1 MAGTLP
7 PRPALKPW
15 YRLLQDGD
23 RLLLQ
28 YGETVVTFEGRAVRR
43 LLPALLPLLD
53 GTRSV
58 DEIVQIVGP
67 PVRRAVE
74 QALALLD
81 QHSLLTEVAA
91 GPLAESEQR
100 SAEFLAAIDP
110 AGRSPAALL
119 AAIRAAR
126 VVVAGSGSLA
136 LEVASSLRRSG
147 VGELEQLSLAAP
159 NAELGRVQLA
169 VAVPEGEEVP
179 SLRDWNEAAL
189 ADGVP
194 WLQVLPFDGVLSA
207 VGPLFVP
214 GETGCFECFRVRR
227 AASVDSGRDF
237 LALQDVPV
245 RLPAAAS
252 LEQTVAG
259 LAATVALR
267 WLAHQDQFLPGT
279 WYALEPA
286 LQPAL
291 GTHVLYRVPRCPS
304 CSGLAEIA
312 QPLPWHRFEAA

>member
-15 YRLLQDGD
+15 YRLLHDDD

-28 YGETVVTFEGRAVRR
+28 YGETVVAFEGRAVRR

-58 DEIVQIVGP
+58 DEIVQLLGP

-74 QALALLD
+74 HALALLD
-81 QHSLLTEVAA
+81 QHGLLTEAAA
-91 GPLAESEQR
+91 GPLADSERR
-100 SAEFLAAIDP
+100 SAEFLAATDP

-119 AAIRAAR
+119 DAIRAAR

-147 VGELEQLSLAAP
+147 LRQLEQLPLAAP
-159 NAELGRVQLA
+159 TSELGRFHLA
-169 VAVPEGEEVP
+169 VAAPEGEELP
-179 SLRDWNEAAL
+179 CLSDWNEASLAVAL
-189 ADGVP
+189 R
-194 WLQVLPFDGVLSA
+194 WLQVLPFDGVLCA
-207 VGPLFVP
+207 VGPLYVP
-214 GETGCFECFRVRR
+214 GDTGCFECFRIRR
-227 AASVDSGRDF
+227 GSNVASRDF
-237 LALQDVPV
+237 LALQELPV
-245 RLPAAAS
+245 RLPASAS

-267 WLAHQDQFLPGT
+267 WLAQQDQFLPGT
-279 WYALEPA
+279 WYSLEA
-286 LQPAL
+286 GLQPAL

-304 CSGLAEIA
+304 CSGLGGVT
-312 QPLPWHRFEAA
+312 QPLPWHRAEAA

>member
-1 MAGTLP
+1 VSGTTVS
-7 PRPALKPW
+7 RPALKPW
-15 YRLLQDGD
+15 YRLLEDGD

-28 YGETVVTFEGRAVRR
+28 YGDTIVTFEGRAVRR

-81 QHSLLTEVAA
+81 QHGLLTEVVAGRLAA
-91 GPLAESEQR
+91 SERR

-147 VGELEQLSLAAP
+147 VGELEQLSLVGANP
-159 NAELGRVQLA
+159 ELGPVRLA
-169 VAVPEGEEVP
+169 VAAPEGEELP
-179 SLRDWNEAAL
+179 SLPHWNEAAL
-189 ADGVP
+189 AAGIP
-194 WLQVLPFDGVLSA
+194 WLQVLPFDGVFCA

-214 GETGCFECFRVRR
+214 GETGCFECFRIRR
-227 AASVDSGRDF
+227 GANVDGGRDF

-291 GTHVLYRVPRCPS
+291 VTHVLYRVPRCPS
-304 CSGLAEIA
+304 CSGLADVA
-312 QPLPWHRFEAA
+312 QPLPWHRSEAV